1 MLRPCL
7 DKPGR
12 IWVMT
17 GCVLLA
23 VRMLLP
29 FEWKVTKTIYIS
41 RIYPEITC
49 FFNQT
54 IQLPYLPAFPLYMV
68 LLCFVA
74 AISTVRLAGL
84 ALTQYRYSATCVRC
98 RLQSVIHRQSFGP
111 DQKGSLRYG
120 PACFQCLG
128 HWFVQAADC
137 VAGAFFYRAGAE
149 LGPKA
154 RAGSY
159 CFRGYSA

>member
-1 MLRPCL
+1 MTFSLSTICTHVVLCGVLLVLMSALTYAAPCL

-54 IQLPYLPAFPLYMV
+54 IQLICPL
-68 LLCFVA
+68 
-74 AISTVRLAGL
+74 S
-84 ALTQYRYSATCVRC
+84 RYIWFCYASWQQFQRC
-98 RLQSVIHRQSFGP
+98 GWPVWH
-111 DQKGSLRYG
+111 
-120 PACFQCLG
+120 
-128 HWFVQAADC
+128 
-137 VAGAFFYRAGAE
+137 
-149 LGPKA
+149 
-154 RAGSY
+154 
-159 CFRGYSA
+159 

>member
-1 MLRPCL
+1 MTFSLSTICTHVVLCGVLLVLMSALTYAAPCL

-54 IQLPYLPAFPLYMV
+54 IQLPYLPAFPLYM
-68 LLCFVA
+68 LRGSNFNGA
-74 AISTVRLAGL
+74 AGRSGIDPVP
-84 ALTQYRYSATCVRC
+84 V
-98 RLQSVIHRQSFGP
+98 
-111 DQKGSLRYG
+111 
-120 PACFQCLG
+120 
-128 HWFVQAADC
+128 
-137 VAGAFFYRAGAE
+137 
-149 LGPKA
+149 
-154 RAGSY
+154 
-159 CFRGYSA
+159 